1 MTDNF
6 TDFIPAP
13 DSAPVLFRVFALDE
27 KTHRSVDEINSLGYD
42 SLEATAVES
51 PSEIAPLPDD
61 RMAIF
66 LAASPAE
73 GLEEMLRRFRDAGVL
88 TLLVAPEDFNVA
100 PDCYDSLSVAAP
112 DEMTSTVRTIADFI
126 CLNGMINLDFHDIA
140 TALCG
145 RGHFNTCS
153 STRSGES
160 RMPEAIADIM
170 SRLGEDADI
179 QSLILGLYFN
189 RDSPNPLFMKEVSLI
204 PERIKSL
211 PENVDVVWGAYHDAT
226 LPLDAVRLSAIAA
239 HG

>member
-1 MTDNF
+1 MTDNI

-13 DSAPVLFRVFALDE
+13 ESVPVLFRVFALDE
-27 KTHRSVDEINSLGYD
+27 KTHKSVDEINSFGYD
-42 SLEATAVES
+42 SLKATTAES
-51 PSEIAPLPDD
+51 PAEVFPLPDD
-61 RMAIF
+61 SMAIF
-66 LAASPAE
+66 LAASPGD

-88 TLLVAPEDFNVA
+88 TLLLTPEDFNVA
-100 PDCYDSLSVAAP
+100 PDCYDSLSLTAT

-140 TALCG
+140 TSLRG
-145 RGHFNTCS
+145 RGHFMACS

-170 SRLGEDADI
+170 SVLGEDADI

-189 RDSPNPLFMKEVSLI
+189 RDSPNPLLVKEVSLI
-204 PERIKSL
+204 QERIKSL

-226 LPLDAVRLSAIAA
+226 LPPDAVRLSAIAA
-239 HG
+239 RN

>member
-1 MTDNF
+1 MTDNI

-13 DSAPVLFRVFALDE
+13 DSVPVLFRVFALDE
-27 KTHRSVDEINSLGYD
+27 KTHRSVDEINSFGYD
-42 SLEATAVES
+42 SLEATPVES
-51 PSEIAPLPDD
+51 PSEIAPFPDD
-61 RMAIF
+61 KMATF

-88 TLLVAPEDFNVA
+88 TLLLTHEDFHVA
-100 PDCYDSLSVAAP
+100 PDCYDSLSVTTT

-140 TALCG
+140 TSLRG
-145 RGHFNTCS
+145 RRYFMSCS

-170 SRLGEDADI
+170 SGLGGVADI

-189 RDSPNPLFMKEVSLI
+189 PDSPNPLHVKEVSLI

-211 PENVDVVWGAYHDAT
+211 PENVDVVWGAYHDRT
-226 LPLDAVRLSAIAA
+226 LPPDAVRLSAIAA
-239 HG
+239 RN